1 MATFY
6 HHETARPHIFFNNVD
21 KLLGVQATKS
31 WPKYKT
37 GVSKYFR
44 VLLEG
49 KEPKKCTETNP

>member
-37 GVSKYFR
+37 GVSKYTTGGVKIFS
-44 VLLEG
+44 G
-49 KEPKKCTETNP
+49 SP